1 MTTMAQGAR
10 RGTSLIDLLVSMAI
24 VAVLF
29 GGIYL
34 IYFSIITSIANIS
47 VRTAAA
53 TAINAE
59 IETIRNLPY
68 DSVGT
73 VSGIPPGIIPQT
85 QAVSVGNYSFTLQT
99 TVRNIDDPF
108 DGTVSGNPAPVD
120 TAPADYKLVEVR
132 ATCPLCTNF
141 VAVTITATVAPK
153 SLESA
158 TQNGS
163 LFLFALDANGNGVA
177 GATMHV
183 VNASVTPSID
193 LTDTTNASGVLQLV
207 GVPTSTEGYQIF
219 ASKAGYS
226 ADQTYPTGGASN
238 PNPVKPNAT
247 VAAQTVTSVTLSIDR
262 TSALSIHSSDGLCA
276 PVGNIPFTM
285 NGAKLIGTAPDILKT
300 SLATSTDASGF
311 LALPSVEWDTY
322 ALALSGGSSDLLGT
336 IPLSPLAVN
345 PSSTA
350 DFRFVVRPAA
360 DPALLVTAVDSISG
374 AGVPGASVTA
384 AAGAFSETLAAGH
397 AFVSQ
402 SDWSGGQFSSQS
414 GGVNTSVAG
423 KIMLLINASGTYNV
437 NTNDWLI
444 SNTIDLGGAS
454 TTFYGIAWTP
464 SSEPAGTSVQFQVAA
479 NNDNATWNFVTVSP
493 GPLPALLSGNRYLRY
508 RVFLNTTDENATP
521 EIDGVTF
528 EFSGN
533 CVPPYQALFTGLAQ
547 GTYAV
552 TVTAP
557 NYADGSS
564 TAAVGPG
571 ESFANIPLTHL

>member
-464 SSEPAGTSVQFQVAA
+464 SSEPAGTGVQFQVAA